1 MKTLLLGMGNPILSD
16 DAVGVRLARYLKEQ
30 LGNLPDF
37 TVMEECSVGGLN
49 ILDIV
54 EGYDRLIVLD
64 SIKGAGGKPGDWYRF
79 GGTDLR
85 ETMNLRNV
93 HDTNFATAL
102 ELGRRMGQKIPREE
116 EISIFAVEVE
126 DNLTFSERMTEAL
139 EQRFPEYA
147 REIGAEVEK
156 IARPPCFVR
165 AESV

>member
-1 MKTLLLGMGNPILSD
+1 MGNPILSD
-16 DAVGVRLARYLKEQ
+16 DAVGVRLARYLRER
-30 LGNLPDF
+30 LLNVPDL
-37 TVMEECSVGGLN
+37 TVIEECSIGGLN
-49 ILDIV
+49 ILDLV

-79 GGTDLR
+79 SGADLR

-126 DNLTFSERMTEAL
+126 DNLTFSERMTEVL
-139 EQRFPEYA
+139 ERRFPEYA
-147 REIGAEVEK
+147 REIAVEVGK
-156 IARPPCFVR
+156 ITDSGILRT
-165 AESV
+165 